1 MAGSVTRCSR
11 EIDKQGNLVAA
22 YHGVVDGDAVEAT
35 IKSLLAK
42 HSQFHVR
49 RVP

>member
-1 MAGSVTRCSR
+1 
-11 EIDKQGNLVAA
+11 VAA
-22 YHGVVDGDAVEAT
+22 YHGVVDRDAVEAT

-42 HSQFHVR
+42 HSQFHSYGEVG